1 HCTPSFRTHFGRP
14 DLPPRLVLTI
24 PRRRLAA
31 PRPAGAGQELRSS
44 YLEGKA
50 AEAPAK
56 IGARAR
62 SMARRR
68 QGSARARNRGEECAR
83 HFARARE
90 GVRGAL
96 RSPGLTVH
104 GEDRSPAGKLHRAVA
119 AVCRSAAR
127 LAAEEENQHEEHK
140 GEEERTTIPAAT
152 LREAEFKKK
161 KNKKKSQR
169 SRKRLYWL
177 EGTLMRQVH
186 GWPTSDTHDTCSQ
199 ASARDYRK
207 TKTHAQRILRDLC
220 SCLPSR
226 KHTKTSGRNRAEI
239 CFRCAS
245 PPREP
250 ATSVEEKS
258 SNVGPN
264 SDVKRLPRS

>member
-1 HCTPSFRTHFGRP
+1 
-14 DLPPRLVLTI
+14 LVLTI

-96 RSPGLTVH
+96 RSPGLAGDGAWRGSKPCWKIAPSSGSSLQVS
-104 GEDRSPAGKLHRAVA
+104 GEVGGGGGE
-119 AVCRSAAR
+119 SA
-127 LAAEEENQHEEHK
+127 
-140 GEEERTTIPAAT
+140 
-152 LREAEFKKK
+152 
-161 KNKKKSQR
+161 
-169 SRKRLYWL
+169 
-177 EGTLMRQVH
+177 
-186 GWPTSDTHDTCSQ
+186 
-199 ASARDYRK
+199 
-207 TKTHAQRILRDLC
+207 
-220 SCLPSR
+220 
-226 KHTKTSGRNRAEI
+226 
-239 CFRCAS
+239 
-245 PPREP
+245 
-250 ATSVEEKS
+250 
-258 SNVGPN
+258 
-264 SDVKRLPRS
+264 

>member
-127 LAAEEENQHEEHK
+127 LAAEEENQHE
-140 GEEERTTIPAAT
+140 
-152 LREAEFKKK
+152 
-161 KNKKKSQR
+161 
-169 SRKRLYWL
+169 
-177 EGTLMRQVH
+177 
-186 GWPTSDTHDTCSQ
+186 D
-199 ASARDYRK
+199 
-207 TKTHAQRILRDLC
+207 
-220 SCLPSR
+220 CLPSR

>member
-127 LAAEEENQHEEHK
+127 LAAEEENQTPLFPRAK
-140 GEEERTTIPAAT
+140 ERRRGQLSQRPLCAKQNS
-152 LREAEFKKK
+152 KKK
-161 KNKKKSQR
+161 KTKKK
-169 SRKRLYWL
+169 
-177 EGTLMRQVH
+177 
-186 GWPTSDTHDTCSQ
+186 
-199 ASARDYRK
+199 ARGAENAY
-207 TKTHAQRILRDLC
+207 TGLREL
-220 SCLPSR
+220 
-226 KHTKTSGRNRAEI
+226 
-239 CFRCAS
+239 
-245 PPREP
+245 
-250 ATSVEEKS
+250 
-258 SNVGPN
+258 
-264 SDVKRLPRS
+264 

>member
-140 GEEERTTIPAAT
+140 GPPSSPVPRRGGEDNYPSGHSARSRIQ
-152 LREAEFKKK
+152 KKK
-161 KNKKKSQR
+161 KQKKKP
-169 SRKRLYWL
+169 
-177 EGTLMRQVH
+177 EE
-186 GWPTSDTHDTCSQ
+186 P
-199 ASARDYRK
+199 K
-207 TKTHAQRILRDLC
+207 TPIL
-220 SCLPSR
+220 
-226 KHTKTSGRNRAEI
+226 A
-239 CFRCAS
+239 
-245 PPREP
+245 
-250 ATSVEEKS
+250 
-258 SNVGPN
+258 
-264 SDVKRLPRS
+264 